1 MGVSLPAFATRTFHL
16 VGGGYG
22 VMMLAFGV
30 SALPGALLAAS
41 AAASPTG
48 RRVGWL
54 ALATAAAIAAV
65 TGCSHQE
72 RCI

>member
-1 MGVSLPAFATRTFHL
+1 
-16 VGGGYG
+16 
-22 VMMLAFGV
+22 MMLAFGV

-41 AAASPTG
+41 AAA
-48 RRVGWL
+48 
-54 ALATAAAIAAV
+54 IAAV